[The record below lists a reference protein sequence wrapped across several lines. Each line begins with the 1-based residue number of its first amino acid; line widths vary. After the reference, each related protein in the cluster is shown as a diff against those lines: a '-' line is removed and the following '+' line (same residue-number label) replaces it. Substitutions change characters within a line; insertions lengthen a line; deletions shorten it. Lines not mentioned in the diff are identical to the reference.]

1 MLNKVVNILLEVTF
15 IHLIRSLNSEIQ
27 DMLKNC
33 KQDGACVY
41 VAQTEQTSA
50 FNLLNKCMKLLFII
64 QTLTKMK
71 I

>member
-15 IHLIRSLNSEIQ
+15 THLIRSLNSEIQ

-33 KQDGACVY
+33 KQDMAGVY

-50 FNLLNKCMKLLFII
+50 FNLLNK
-64 QTLTKMK
+64 
-71 I
+71 